1 MSADDD
7 EVNGWFSFDI
17 LDSPYLR
24 LLDRRFSRS
33 SERSRRERREGDL
46 DLEPE
51 RPCL

>member
-7 EVNGWFSFDI
+7 KVNGWFSFDI